1 MATLEQLLAIQSEAE
16 QPQAVNS
23 ASIDQLLS
31 IQQELDS
38 QVKPVEQRRATGG
51 RGRSALGLQKQRQ
64 RITEEANQQ
73 EAEELLLGIDS
84 GEVEVSS
91 LDDDQVQR
99 VQKAKIDRIPE
110 VADIGLS
117 SLSENTGFLQAVA
130 GLTTFNDDEFGRIL
144 QDADPAIGIVSTP
157 EGERIAVNNDT
168 GVAVSLNKIGPSLI
182 DAVRLGATAAAFTPA
197 GRAAVSAPA
206 VAGRLIGREVA
217 SATGTRALAA
227 AAGSGLT
234 ETSLQAIQQAA
245 GGEFDKDEIAL
256 AATLGGAAE
265 LAVPAARGLLE
276 QARKIRSFGTETGEQ
291 AARRTALE
299 AEGLTPTRAQVTRDA
314 GEFQAQ
320 QEAAKGS
327 NPVRSRLEQQEA
339 RLQGAFEQKAIDTK
353 GNVITSTSTP
363 IDEVLDRS
371 IALDKEIGR
380 LYQQAREA
388 APTGKDIRLSKLA
401 QSLNNL
407 SGEENISGGL
417 ISSVRSNLLN
427 RGIIDKKGKVIG
439 RVSVDTGEQ
448 IRQDI
453 NALFD
458 SVSDRGRQLS
468 RQLKDSLDDDVLI
481 QSGTDLFDSAR
492 SAKRNFE
499 QGLNR
504 AQISKFDKRKSNLV
518 RDMLDNKVNP
528 DTFVNDAVF
537 AKKWRKEDINQLKN
551 YLNQTDTGKQA
562 WNDLR
567 AQAMN
572 EIKDR
577 AFKGAIREDGVTQS
591 LSRDG
596 LQKALTSLKG
606 KSEVLFTAEEQ
617 DFLKRMQ
624 NVARL
629 REPSPGTFT
638 GKGPSAQ
645 AIREVKNRLP
655 IVGGLL
661 DSLSEFRQNK
671 LLLKLPKKARPQR
684 RVRQSRPTARPAQ
697 TAQQIRANGED
708 E

>member
-1 MATLEQLLAIQSEAE
+1 MATLEQLLAIQSESE
-16 QPQAVNS
+16 QPQSVNS

-38 QVKPVEQRRATGG
+38 EIEPVEQRRAAGG

-110 VADIGLS
+110 LADIGLS
-117 SLSENTGFLQAVA
+117 NLSENTGFLQAVA

-144 QDADPAIGIVSTP
+144 QNADPAIGIVSTP

-197 GRAAVSAPA
+197 GRVAVSAPA
-206 VAGRLIGREVA
+206 VAGRLIGRDVA
-217 SATGTRALAA
+217 SAAGTRALAG
-227 AAGSGLT
+227 AAGAGVT

-320 QEAAKGS
+320 QEASKGS

-339 RLQGAFEQKAIDTK
+339 RLQGAFEQKAIDTQ

-371 IALDKEIGR
+371 IALDKEVGR

-388 APTGKDIRLSKLA
+388 APTGKDIRLNKLA
-401 QSLNNL
+401 QTLNNL

-453 NALFD
+453 NSLFD

-528 DTFVNDAVF
+528 DTFVNDVVF
-537 AKKWRKEDINQLKN
+537 AKKWRKEDISQLKN

-572 EIKDR
+572 EIKER

-606 KSEVLFTAEEQ
+606 KSDILFTAEEQ

>member
-1 MATLEQLLAIQSEAE
+1 MATLEQLLAIQNGNESPSAG
-16 QPQAVNS
+16 A
-23 ASIDQLLS
+23 ASIDALIKL
-31 IQQELDS
+31 QQELDGGGENQS
-38 QVKPVEQRRATGG
+38 SGSLTRA
-51 RGRSALGLQKQRQ
+51 RGRSAEGLRKERVRLTNEAKQA
-64 RITEEANQQ
+64 EAR
-73 EAEELLLGIDS
+73 ELLSGIDA

-91 LDDDQVQR
+91 LDDEQVQS
-99 VQKAKIDRIPE
+99 VQKARIDRIPE
-110 VADIGLS
+110 ISEIGLS
-117 SLSENTGFLQAVA
+117 GLSENAGFLQAMA
-130 GLTTFNDDEFGRIL
+130 GITTFNDDEFGKIL
-144 QDADPAIGIVSTP
+144 KAADPAIGIVSTP

-168 GVAVSLNKIGPSLI
+168 GVAVSLNKIGPSII
-182 DAVRLGATAAAFTPA
+182 DAMRFGATAAAFTPA
-197 GRAAVSAPA
+197 GRFAVSAPA
-206 VAGRLIGREVA
+206 VGANLIGREVA
-217 SATGTRALAA
+217 SQTGIRALA
-227 AAGSGLT
+227 GSVGAGLT
-234 ETSLQAIQQAA
+234 EASLQALQEAA
-245 GGEFDKDEIAL
+245 GGDFDKDEIAL

-265 LAVPAARGLLE
+265 LAVPAAKELLKK
-276 QARKIRSFGTETGEQ
+276 ARKIRNFGTETAEQ
-291 AARRTALE
+291 ASRRAAFE
-299 AEGLTPTRAQVTRDA
+299 AEGLSPTRAQVTRDA

-320 QEAAKGS
+320 QEASKTSG
-327 NPVRSRLEQQEA
+327 PIRSRLEQQEA
-339 RLQGAFEQKAIDTK
+339 RLQGAFEQKAIDTN
-353 GNVITSTSTP
+353 GEIITSTSTP

-371 IALDKEIGR
+371 IALDKEVGR

-401 QSLNNL
+401 QSLNSL
-407 SGEENISGGL
+407 AGEENISGGL
-417 ISSVRSNLLN
+417 ISSIRSNLLN

-453 NALFD
+453 NSLFD

-468 RQLKDSLDDDVLI
+468 RQLKDSLDEDVLK
-481 QSGTDLFDSAR
+481 QSGTDLFDTAR

-528 DTFVNDAVF
+528 DTFVGDVVF
-537 AKKWRKEDINQLKN
+537 AKKWRREDVNQLKN
-551 YLNQTDTGKQA
+551 YLNQTDSGKQA

-567 AQAMN
+567 AQTMD
-572 EIKDR
+572 EIRNR
-577 AFKGAIREDGVTQS
+577 AFKGPVREDGITQS

-596 LQKALTSLKG
+596 LQKALTNLKG
-606 KSEVLFTAEEQ
+606 KSDVIFTTEEL
-617 DFLKRMQ
+617 DFLKRME

-629 REPSPGTFT
+629 REPSAGTFS

-671 LLLKLPKKARPQR
+671 LLLKLPKKARPTR

-697 TAQQIRANGED
+697 AAQQLRATGDNE
-708 E
+708 

>member
-1 MATLEQLLAIQSEAE
+1 MATLEQLLAIQNEGAKNNS
-16 QPQAVNS
+16 S
-23 ASIDQLLS
+23 ASIDALIKL
-31 IQQELDS
+31 QQELDGNA
-38 QVKPVEQRRATGG
+38 QNAPATGSSVRS
-51 RGRSALGLQKQRQ
+51 RGRSAEGLRKERIRLTDEARQ
-64 RITEEANQQ
+64 AEAR
-73 EAEELLLGIDS
+73 ELLAGIDS

-91 LDDDQVQR
+91 LDDDQIQS
-99 VQKAKIDRIPE
+99 VQKARIDRIPE
-110 VADIGLS
+110 ISEIGLS
-117 SLSENTGFLQAVA
+117 GLSENTGFLQAVA
-130 GLTTFNDDEFGRIL
+130 GLTTFDDDEFGNIL
-144 QDADPAIGIVSTP
+144 KAADPAIGIVSTP

-168 GVAVSLNKIGPSLI
+168 GVAVSLNKLGPSVI
-182 DAVRLGATAAAFTPA
+182 DAMRFGSTAAAFTPA
-197 GRAAVSAPA
+197 GRLTVSAPA
-206 VAGRLIGREVA
+206 IGSKLIGREVA
-217 SATGTRALAA
+217 SQSGIRAITGGLTA
-227 AAGSGLT
+227 GLT
-234 ETSLQAIQQAA
+234 ETSLQALQDAA

-265 LAVPAARGLLE
+265 LAVPAAKELLKK
-276 QARKIRSFGTETGEQ
+276 ARKIRSFGTETGEQ
-291 AARRTALE
+291 AVRRTAFE
-299 AEGLTPTRAQVTRDA
+299 AEGLNPTRAQVTRDA

-320 QEAAKGS
+320 QEASKTSG
-327 NPVRSRLEQQEA
+327 PVRSRLEQQEA
-339 RLQGAFEQKAIDTK
+339 RLQGAFEQKAIDTN
-353 GNVITSTSTP
+353 GEIITSTSTP

-371 IALDKEIGR
+371 IALDKEVGR

-388 APTGKDIRLSKLA
+388 APTGKDIRLTKLA

-417 ISSVRSNLLN
+417 ISSIRSNLLN

-453 NALFD
+453 NSLFD

-468 RQLKDSLDDDVLI
+468 RQLKDSLDEDVLK
-481 QSGTDLFDSAR
+481 QSGTDLFDTAR

-528 DTFVNDAVF
+528 DTFVNDVVF
-537 AKKWRKEDINQLKN
+537 AKKWRREDVNQLKN
-551 YLNQTDTGKQA
+551 YLNQTDSGKQA

-567 AQAMN
+567 AQTMD
-572 EIKDR
+572 EIKNR
-577 AFKGAIREDGVTQS
+577 AFKGPVREDGVTQS

-596 LQKALTSLKG
+596 LQKALTNLKG
-606 KSEVLFTAEEQ
+606 KSDVIFTTEELE
-617 DFLKRMQ
+617 FLKRME

-629 REPSPGTFT
+629 REPAAGTFS

-655 IVGGLL
+655 IIGGLL

-671 LLLKLPKKARPQR
+671 LLLKLPKKARPTR

-697 TAQQIRANGED
+697 SAQQLRATGDNE
-708 E
+708 

>member
-1 MATLEQLLAIQSEAE
+1 MATLEQLLAIQSESE

-31 IQQELDS
+31 IQQELDAEVD
-38 QVKPVEQRRATGG
+38 QQEPTQR
-51 RGRSALGLQKQRQ
+51 RGRSALGLRKERQ
-64 RITEEANQQ
+64 RITEEASQQ
-73 EAEELLLGIDS
+73 EAQELLAGIDS

-91 LDDDQVQR
+91 LSDDQVQR

-182 DAVRLGATAAAFTPA
+182 DAIRLGATAAAFTPT
-197 GRAAVSAPA
+197 GRAAASAPA
-206 VAGRLIGREVA
+206 VAGRLIGRDVA
-217 SATGTRALAA
+217 SAAGTRALAG
-227 AAGSGLT
+227 AAGAGLT

-256 AATLGGAAE
+256 AATLGGSAE

-276 QARKIRSFGTETGEQ
+276 QARKIRNFGTETGEQ
-291 AARRTALE
+291 TARRTALE

-339 RLQGAFEQKAIDTK
+339 RLQGAFEQKAVDTK

-371 IALDKEIGR
+371 IALDREVGR

-388 APTGKDIRLSKLA
+388 APTGKDIKLNKLT

-528 DTFVNDAVF
+528 DTFVNDVVF
-537 AKKWRKEDINQLKN
+537 AKKWRREDINQLKN
-551 YLNQTDTGKQA
+551 YLNQTDSGKQA
-562 WNDLR
+562 WNDVR

-572 EIKDR
+572 EIKER

-671 LLLKLPKKARPQR
+671 LLLKLPKKSRPQR
-684 RVRQSRPTARPAQ
+684 RVRQSRQSARPAQ
-697 TAQQIRANGED
+697 TAQQIRATGED

>member
-1 MATLEQLLAIQSEAE
+1 MATLEQLLAIQNEGAK
-16 QPQAVNS
+16 NNGS
-23 ASIDQLLS
+23 ASIDALIKL
-31 IQQELDS
+31 QQELDGNA
-38 QVKPVEQRRATGG
+38 QDVPVSGSSARS
-51 RGRSALGLQKQRQ
+51 RGRSAEGLRKERARLTSEAKQK
-64 RITEEANQQ
+64 
-73 EAEELLLGIDS
+73 EAEELLSGIDA
-84 GEVEVSS
+84 GEIEVSS
-91 LDDDQVQR
+91 LDDEQVKS
-99 VQKAKIDRIPE
+99 VQKARIDRIPE
-110 VADIGLS
+110 ISEIGLS
-117 SLSENTGFLQAVA
+117 RLSENTGFLQAVA
-130 GLTTFNDDEFGRIL
+130 GLTTFDDDEFGNIL
-144 QDADPAIGIVSTP
+144 KAADPAIGIVSTP

-168 GVAVSLNKIGPSLI
+168 GVAVSLNKLGPSVI
-182 DAVRLGATAAAFTPA
+182 DAMRFGATAAAFTPA
-197 GRAAVSAPA
+197 GRLAASAPA
-206 VAGRLIGREVA
+206 VGANLIGREVA
-217 SATGTRALAA
+217 SQAGIRTL
-227 AAGSGLT
+227 AGSVGAGLT
-234 ETSLQAIQQAA
+234 ETSLQALQEAA

-265 LAVPAARGLLE
+265 LAVPAAKELLKK
-276 QARKIRSFGTETGEQ
+276 ARKIRNFGTETGEQ
-291 AARRTALE
+291 AARRAAFE
-299 AEGLTPTRAQVTRDA
+299 AEGLAPTRAQVTRDA

-320 QEAAKGS
+320 QEASKTSG
-327 NPVRSRLEQQEA
+327 PIRSRLEQQEA
-339 RLQGAFEQKAIDTK
+339 RLQGAFEQKAIDTN
-353 GNVITSTSTP
+353 GEIITSTSTP

-371 IALDKEIGR
+371 IALDKEVGR

-401 QSLNNL
+401 QSLNSL
-407 SGEENISGGL
+407 AGEENISGGL
-417 ISSVRSNLLN
+417 ISSIRSNLLN

-453 NALFD
+453 NSLFD

-468 RQLKDSLDDDVLI
+468 RQLKDSLDEDVLK
-481 QSGTDLFDSAR
+481 QSGADLFDTAR

-528 DTFVNDAVF
+528 DTFVNDVVF
-537 AKKWRKEDINQLKN
+537 AKKWRREDINQLKN
-551 YLNQTDTGKQA
+551 YLNQTDSGKQA

-567 AQAMN
+567 AQTMD
-572 EIKDR
+572 EIKNR
-577 AFKGAIREDGVTQS
+577 AFRGPVREDGVTQS

-596 LQKALTSLKG
+596 LQKALTNLKG
-606 KSEVLFTAEEQ
+606 KSDVIFTKDELE
-617 DFLKRMQ
+617 FLKRME

-629 REPSPGTFT
+629 REPSAGTFS

-671 LLLKLPKKARPQR
+671 LLLKLPKKARPAR

-697 TAQQIRANGED
+697 AAQQSRATGDNE
-708 E
+708 